1 LAEMPKTC
9 GTQDMEKS
17 QDQELTC
24 TVTIQSQVLRRTEKP
39 KKKIMNRLKQIKLL
53 PSRRRENLVV

>member
-1 LAEMPKTC
+1 MPKIC
-9 GTQDMEKS
+9 GTQGMVKS
-17 QDQELTC
+17 QDQVLTC

-53 PSRRRENLVV
+53 PCRRRESLVV